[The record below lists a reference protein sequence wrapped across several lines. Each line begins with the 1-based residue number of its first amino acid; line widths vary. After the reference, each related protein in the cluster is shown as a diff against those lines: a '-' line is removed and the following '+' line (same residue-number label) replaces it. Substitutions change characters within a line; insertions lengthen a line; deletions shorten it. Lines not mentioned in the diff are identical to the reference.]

1 MLAIP
6 LEFQA
11 CKANP
16 GISAHERVWAHIW
29 YLREP
34 YTHLKFASL
43 YWTSEK
49 CWIFTVTLLMR
60 PRIALLCEWGEQM
73 GANAK
78 PSQFSSSSQAAQ
90 SLSKATTNGRL
101 SRIALRRICCCL
113 ASICGLDQI
122 SLIYLWVWSD
132 QSVCLRAIRS
142 DLSDLPPFSM
152 RLGSLSSAA
161 VFWRQKKSTL
171 PLRSLAISDS
181 NWG

>member
-1 MLAIP
+1 
-6 LEFQA
+6 
-11 CKANP
+11 
-16 GISAHERVWAHIW
+16 
-29 YLREP
+29 
-34 YTHLKFASL
+34 
-43 YWTSEK
+43 
-49 CWIFTVTLLMR
+49 MR

-101 SRIALRRICCCL
+101 SRITLRRICCCL

-142 DLSDLPPFSM
+142 DLSDLPPFLM

-161 VFWRQKKSTL
+161 MFWRQKKSTL

-181 NWG
+181 NWGQIRLITNKNPLSQCHKRPHLPLGILLKTPNSWHKT

>member
-1 MLAIP
+1 MLANP
-6 LEFQA
+6 SEFQG
-11 CKANP
+11 KSRNFKRIF
-16 GISAHERVWAHIW
+16 GQLL
-29 YLREP
+29 YLRKP
-34 YTHLKFASL
+34 YTHVTFVSL

-113 ASICGLDQI
+113 PPFVGLIRSVWSICGLDKI
-122 SLIYLWVWSD
+122 SRFVFAQSD
-132 QSVCLRAIRS
+132 QTWVIFLHSRCA
-142 DLSDLPPFSM
+142 
-152 RLGSLSSAA
+152 
-161 VFWRQKKSTL
+161 
-171 PLRSLAISDS
+171 
-181 NWG
+181 